1 MVKYMPNVAN
11 PKHVGIIMDGNGRW
25 AAQRNLPRSDG
36 HRFGAKTVRRVISAA
51 RDTGVRYLTLYAF
64 STENWGRPEQEVSG
78 LFELLV
84 EYLESELEEFNKNGI
99 CLKVIGDIEA
109 LPPEVGQAL
118 EAVMEQTSAA
128 ESEFVL
134 TLALSYGSRAE
145 LVRASRL
152 LAQEVA
158 RGEISPDSITA
169 DSLTE
174 KLWTAGTPD
183 PDLLIR
189 TGGDLRLS
197 NFLLWQCAYAELY
210 FTQTLWPDFDEKE
223 FKDALK
229 SYHGRER
236 RFGLAE

>member
-1 MVKYMPNVAN
+1 MDAVN
-11 PKHVGIIMDGNGRW
+11 PKHIGIIMDGNGRW
-25 AAQRNLPRSDG
+25 AAQRDLPRSEG

-51 RDTGVRYLTLYAF
+51 QNTGVRYLTLYAF
-64 STENWGRPEQEVSG
+64 STENWGRPEQEVNG

-84 EYLESELEEFNKNGI
+84 EYLENEVDEFNKNGI
-99 CLKVIGDIEA
+99 CLKVIGDIES
-109 LPPEVGQAL
+109 LPPEVGEAL
-118 EAVMEQTSAA
+118 EVVMEQTSSF
-128 ESEFVL
+128 ENKFVL

-152 LAQEVA
+152 LAEEVA
-158 RGEISPDSITA
+158 RGEISPDAINA
-169 DSLTE
+169 DSISE
-174 KLWTAGTPD
+174 KLWTLGTPD

-210 FTQTLWPDFDEKE
+210 FTKTLWPDFDEKE
-223 FKDALK
+223 FEAALK
-229 SYHGRER
+229 SYRGRER